1 MSKKGIQMLAEKE
14 LLPNVKKAH
23 LNKCPDFLAG
33 KQNKAA
39 FLPRP
44 SMRRKNTLELVHT
57 DVGQVDSKSHVGA
70 QYFVTF
76 IDDYNRKLSVSI
88 LKTKE
93 QVLSVLK
100 EFQVRAKRESR

>member
-1 MSKKGIQMLAEKE
+1 MHTGISQ
-14 LLPNVKKAH
+14 
-23 LNKCPDFLAG
+23 D
-33 KQNKAA
+33 
-39 FLPRP
+39 
-44 SMRRKNTLELVHT
+44 
-57 DVGQVDSKSHVGA
+57 DSKSHDGA
-70 QYFVTF
+70 QYFVIF